1 MEYDFIHDPITGQAK
16 ANFSLDHQL
25 LGPWLET
32 EIGCDVDKL
41 SKILIAIK
49 RIEQGKEQELMIMGS
64 EYTLTLNS
72 QDAMVNMN
80 VMLNGE
86 VIMPDELIADALQF
100 DFQEGVSCGVDDL
113 RYILLSWEQFI
124 NSN

>member
-1 MEYDFIHDPITGQAK
+1 MEYDFIHDPITGQAT

-32 EIGCDVDKL
+32 EIGSDVDKL
-41 SKILIAIK
+41 SNILSAIK
-49 RIEQGKEQELMIMGS
+49 RIEQGKEQELMFMGS

-72 QDAMVNMN
+72 QDAEVNTN

-86 VIMPDELIADALQF
+86 VIMPDELAVDALQF

-124 NSN
+124 KTN